1 MRGRDLRFLKRPA
14 LWVAAAAAVGAWC
27 ALGLIGTS
35 TGSTEAVPG
44 DAAAGRPPVVMIVF
58 DAFPTVSLLNAHS
71 RIDGA
76 RYPTFARLAADS
88 TWFPYATTSVDETGH
103 AFREIFTSRTSWR
116 FAKPTY
122 AKHPNNLFP
131 LLGRRYHVEASEEGT
146 SFCPKRLCPD
156 VIQQSRDS
164 ILRELEAGRPE
175 RFLAWLERFG
185 PSRRPTFYFKH
196 VLLPHTPWVYLPSGH
211 TYYDGPSEHGLSRD
225 DPWLVQQRYQRHLL
239 QVEFTDRLLGLA
251 LEQLRATGL
260 YERSLIVV
268 TADHGESFG
277 RPGNGREVDRR
288 TVGDI
293 ALKPLFVKLPFQHA
307 GRIDRRHVRN
317 LDILPTI
324 ARVARLRPGWRVEG
338 RSVFGRA
345 ARRIPRSSV
354 MVKRNGERFRLSPKS
369 LRRLLADSLRLKL
382 KLFGSS
388 PGPFGI
394 GPHREMHGTPAARWP
409 ALPAGA
415 VRAEVD
421 YADWLRGV
429 RFDSQSLP
437 VKVTGR
443 LAGPGSGAP
452 LDLAVA
458 VNGTIAATAPAIA
471 QGQSPS
477 VFTMIIP
484 EGSLREGANTVQLFA
499 IEGGQTPALRPL
511 GGT

>member
-175 RFLAWLERFG
+175 RFLAWLERFS

-345 ARRIPRSSV
+345 ARRIPRSTRDGQAQRRALPAEPEIAAPPPRGFAAAEAEAVRQFPRSV
-354 MVKRNGERFRLSPKS
+354 RDRTAPGNAWHPCRALAGVAGRRRPRGGRLRRLVPRRPARLAVTAGEGDRPTGRSRQRCPARPRGRGQRDDRGDRARDRPGSKLQRLSP
-369 LRRLLADSLRLKL
+369 
-382 KLFGSS
+382 
-388 PGPFGI
+388 
-394 GPHREMHGTPAARWP
+394 
-409 ALPAGA
+409 
-415 VRAEVD
+415 
-421 YADWLRGV
+421 
-429 RFDSQSLP
+429 
-437 VKVTGR
+437 
-443 LAGPGSGAP
+443 
-452 LDLAVA
+452 
-458 VNGTIAATAPAIA
+458 
-471 QGQSPS
+471 
-477 VFTMIIP
+477 
-484 EGSLREGANTVQLFA
+484 
-499 IEGGQTPALRPL
+499 
-511 GGT
+511 